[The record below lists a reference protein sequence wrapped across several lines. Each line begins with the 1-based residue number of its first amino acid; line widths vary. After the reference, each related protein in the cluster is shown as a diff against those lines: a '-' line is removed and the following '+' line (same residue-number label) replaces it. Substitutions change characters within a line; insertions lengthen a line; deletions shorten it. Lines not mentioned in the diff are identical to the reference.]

1 MTSLFLMMSSCA
13 LALYTKEGWSRYAFV
28 RIIIIRSRAKSVHT
42 VKRSTAELQCN
53 QTVKYPFAM
62 WSSSKNDSQEFLT
75 LVTDVTM
82 ASMGVSLP

>member
-1 MTSLFLMMSSCA
+1 MLHMHA
-13 LALYTKEGWSRYAFV
+13 LAQARPTMLYILLV
-28 RIIIIRSRAKSVHT
+28 IIRSRAKSVHT
-42 VKRSTAELQCN
+42 VKRSTAELQYN

-75 LVTDVTM
+75 LVTDVTT